1 LFELVFLGTS
11 ASAPSVHRGLSSA
24 VVMANEHR
32 FMIDCGEGTQR
43 QLLRSG
49 LGFRRLDK
57 ILLTHGHLD
66 HILGLGGL
74 ASTLGRWEA
83 LEELNIF
90 GGMTTLARVHTLM
103 EVVFG
108 SGQIPQAGIELNLME
123 PGLLFEGKDF
133 TLTAF
138 PVQHRG
144 TDCFGFT
151 FEEKTRRPFLAEKA
165 EALGIPHGPVR
176 RDLSAGVTVKLP
188 DGRTI
193 TPEQVLGEPQ
203 RGAKLCFIGDVSH
216 TGPLHKAAHEADL
229 LAIEATYLEADRD
242 LARDHGHIT
251 ATAAA
256 RLARNAHV
264 KVLVLHHISRRYRTN
279 DILTEA
285 QAIFPNTL
293 VANDLD
299 LFQVRK
305 GKPVIVRHLPHGEG
319 RSYTPTLP
327 ASDAAG

>member
-1 LFELVFLGTS
+1 MFELVFLGTS

-83 LEELNIF
+83 LEELNIY
-90 GGMTTLARVHTLM
+90 GGANTLARVHGLM

-108 SGQIPQAGIELNLME
+108 PGQIPNVGIALNLMQ
-123 PGLLFEGKDF
+123 PGVLFEGKHF

-144 TDCFGFT
+144 PDCFGFT
-151 FEEKTRRPFLAEKA
+151 FEEKTRRPFLAERA
-165 EALGIPHGPVR
+165 AALDIPHGPVR
-176 RDLSAGVTVKLP
+176 RDLAAGATVTLP

-193 TPEQVLGEPQ
+193 TPEMVLGEPQ
-203 RGAKLCFIGDVSH
+203 RGAKLCFVGDVSH
-216 TGPLHKAAHEADL
+216 TGPLHKVVGEADL
-229 LAIEATYLEADRD
+229 LAIEATYLDADRD
-242 LARDHGHIT
+242 LARAHGHIT
-251 ATAAA
+251 ALAAA
-256 RLARNAHV
+256 RLARNADV
-264 KVLVLHHISRRYRTN
+264 KLLVLHHVSRRYRMQE
-279 DILTEA
+279 ILAEA
-285 QAIFPNTL
+285 QAVFPNTI
-293 VANDLD
+293 VASDLD

-305 GKPVIVRHLPHGEG
+305 GKPAVVRNLQYGEG
-319 RSYTPTLP
+319 WRESSSP
-327 ASDAAG
+327 AEEP

>member
-83 LEELNIF
+83 MEELNIY
-90 GGMTTLARVHTLM
+90 GGMSTLNRVHGLM

-108 SGQIPQAGIELNLME
+108 PGQIPNVGIELNLLE
-123 PGLLFEGKDF
+123 PGVLFEDRHF
-133 TLTAF
+133 SLSAF

-144 TDCFGFT
+144 PDCFGFL
-151 FEEKTRRPFLAEKA
+151 FEEKTRRPFLPEKA
-165 EALGIPHGPVR
+165 AELGIPQGPVR
-176 RDLSAGVTVKLP
+176 RDLSAGLSVTLP

-193 TPEQVLGEPQ
+193 EPDQVLGEPQ
-203 RGAKLCFIGDVSH
+203 RGAKLCFVGDVSH
-216 TGPLHKAAHEADL
+216 TGPLHKVAQDADL

-242 LARDHGHIT
+242 LAREHGHIT

-256 RLARNAHV
+256 RLARNAGV
-264 KVLVLHHISRRYRTN
+264 KLLVLHHVSRRYRVQE
-279 DILTEA
+279 ILAEA
-285 QAIFPNTL
+285 QATFPQTV
-293 VANDLD
+293 VASDLD
-299 LFQVRK
+299 IVQVRK
-305 GKPVIVRHLPHGEG
+305 DKPATIRNLIYGEG
-319 RSYTPTLP
+319 RNQQRSE
-327 ASDAAG
+327 AE